1 MFNLLKRITKS
12 KLSSYKVIKT
22 NMSHLAYKEL
32 IQCKNRQKQVKI
44 LSMSFRES
52 YKVIKFAI
60 YLRNSHRFIITML
73 SSLQKIQENVI
84 NLEIQN
90 ISMIIHPRRSTIR
103 YLNLVY
109 LGHLLKNFHIKI
121 ILLEINRLAK
131 FSKEIQDSEVIK

>member
-1 MFNLLKRITKS
+1 MLNLLKRITKS

-32 IQCKNRQKQVKI
+32 IQCKNRQKQVRI
-44 LSMSFRES
+44 LQMSFRES

-60 YLRNSHRFIITML
+60 YRRNNHRSIIMML
-73 SSLQKIQENVI
+73 SSLQKIQESTI

-90 ISMIIHPRRSTIR
+90 ISMIINPQRGTIR

-121 ILLEINRLAK
+121 L
-131 FSKEIQDSEVIK
+131 SEYQERALFKRK